1 MAEGLS
7 RLEISERRECTKR
20 GRAYNGE
27 QAALKS
33 KLGVHSSL
41 SLWDRGSERDVLMTA
56 VRLSS
61 KSQMSARLHL
71 VMGTMFRRES
81 KI

>member
-7 RLEISERRECTKR
+7 RLEISERRECIKR

-71 VMGTMFRRES
+71 VMGTMFGRES